1 MFTGPPESLP
11 SEPLPP
17 QSLPLESL
25 LEEVARLREPE
36 RRLLVGIAGPPG
48 AGKST
53 LAEGLVDRLG
63 GDAVAVPMDGF
74 HLAGKELHRL
84 GLAHVKGAPET
95 FDAAGYVALLHRIKA
110 RPAETV
116 YAPSF
121 DHVMNE
127 PIAGSIPVPPW
138 TPVVVTEGNY
148 LLVWPQVREL
158 FDLTVHIDTD
168 PGIRIAGLIARQR
181 TKGLGEEAAVE
192 WVMRSDEANA
202 RLVGE
207 FAHLATLHLR
217 R

>member
-1 MFTGPPESLP
+1 MFTA
-11 SEPLPP
+11 
-17 QSLPLESL
+17 PLEHL
-25 LEEVARLREPE
+25 LEEIARLREPG
-36 RRLLVGIAGPPG
+36 RRLLIGIAGPPG

-53 LAEGLVDRLG
+53 LAEGIVSSL

-74 HLAGKELHRL
+74 HLSNNELLRL
-84 GLAHVKGAPET
+84 GVSDVKGAPET
-95 FDAAGYVALLHRIKA
+95 FDSAGYVALLRRIKE
-110 RPAETV
+110 RPAGIV

-127 PIAGSIPVPPW
+127 PIAGSIPVFEE

-148 LLVWPQVREL
+148 LLVWPSCREL

-168 PGIRIAGLIARQR
+168 PRVRVAGLIARQR
-181 TKGLGEEAAVE
+181 AKGLAEEAAVE

-202 RLVGE
+202 RLVSG

>member
-1 MFTGPPESLP
+1 MFTAPPESLLD
-11 SEPLPP
+11 EI
-17 QSLPLESL
+17 
-25 LEEVARLREPE
+25 ARLREPG
-36 RRLLVGIAGPPG
+36 RRLLIGIAGPPG

-53 LAEGLVDRLG
+53 LAEGLVSRLG
-63 GDAVAVPMDGF
+63 EAVAVPMDGF
-74 HLAGKELHRL
+74 HLSNRELRRL
-84 GLAHVKGAPET
+84 GLAQVKGAPQT
-95 FDAAGYVALLHRIKA
+95 FDSAGYVALLRRIKEQ
-110 RPAETV
+110 PPEIV

-127 PIAGSIPVPPW
+127 PIAGSIPVLPR

-168 PGIRIAGLIARQR
+168 PDDRVAGLIARQLA
-181 TKGLGEEAAVE
+181 KGLSQAAAVE